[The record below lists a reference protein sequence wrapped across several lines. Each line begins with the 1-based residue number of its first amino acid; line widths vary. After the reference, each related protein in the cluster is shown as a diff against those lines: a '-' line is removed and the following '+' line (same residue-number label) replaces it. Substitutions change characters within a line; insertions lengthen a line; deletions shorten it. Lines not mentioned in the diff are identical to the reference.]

1 MLLRTI
7 VIGLFTL
14 VLAAPTFAQNKR
26 ESKMKAAIDALNT
39 TEFVRKYKEYQGA
52 VEKTVADFKA
62 VSTDY
67 PTEDVRE
74 VQYAYRTTRDNFNK
88 ILETVKK
95 DLLDKKTRNFMKEN
109 PDRYTQFVSQELDLA
124 YKTYQNT
131 VVTKISEL
139 TGEESVGLGIMQIKL
154 LLDLVFDVVGVI
166 NTIEDELAKMNEK
179 YIEENFIGPLRV
191 KEWEKL

>member
-7 VIGLFTL
+7 VIALFSL
-14 VLAAPTFAQNKR
+14 ALAAPAFAQKR
-26 ESKMKAAIDALNT
+26 EEKMKAAIDALNT
-39 TEFVRKYKEYQGA
+39 TEFIRKYKEYQGA
-52 VEKTVADFKA
+52 VEKTAADFKVIA
-62 VSTDY
+62 TDY

-74 VQYAYRTTRDNFNK
+74 VQYAYRSTRDNFNK

-95 DLLDKKTRNFMKEN
+95 DLLDKKTRNFMKQN

-131 VVTKISEL
+131 VVTKITEL
-139 TGEESVGLGIMQIKL
+139 TGQETVGIGIMQLKL

-166 NTIEDELAKMNEK
+166 NTIEAELAKMNDK
-179 YIEENFIGPLRV
+179 YIEENFIGPLRI

>member
-1 MLLRTI
+1 MLLRT
-7 VIGLFTL
+7 VIIALFSL
-14 VLAAPTFAQNKR
+14 ALAAPAFAQKR
-26 ESKMKAAIDALNT
+26 EEKMKAAIDALNT
-39 TEFVRKYKEYQGA
+39 TEFIRKYKEYQGA
-52 VEKTVADFKA
+52 VEKTAADFKVIA
-62 VSTDY
+62 TDY

-74 VQYAYRTTRDNFNK
+74 VQYAYRSTRDNFNK

-95 DLLDKKTRNFMKEN
+95 DLLDKKTRNFMKQN

-131 VVTKISEL
+131 VVTKITEL
-139 TGEESVGLGIMQIKL
+139 TGQETVGIGIMQLKL

-166 NTIEDELAKMNEK
+166 NTIEAELAKMNEK
-179 YIEENFIGPLRV
+179 YIEENFIGPLRI